1 MENSVLLPTMAQKR
15 SSDFKRYAEDATV
28 ILEETTKVQKVN
40 HFIEANTMEID
51 LQHLKSD
58 CIVPVF
64 SKDNELTIS
73 HNAFIE
79 TVWEAT
85 QAFFTGETIDKP
97 DIRVS
102 HIVKGRIPEAIHK
115 PANQLLESDKTQYF
129 ERMMFCIEV
138 PTIYETVEG
147 NKLTLTIGGV
157 RAYNH
162 MNLYSKK
169 TVEKFKVFIGFKN
182 LVCTNLC
189 VSTDGYKSCL
199 EVTNTGDL
207 YRAVLEMFNHY
218 NPAKHI
224 HLMQTLGNS
233 YLSEHQFAQILGK
246 MRLYQCLPQ
255 GYQKNVPRL
264 LITDTQINSVA
275 KAYMQDSDF
284 GGFGGDLSMWK
295 FYNLLTGANKSSYI
309 DSFLDRAYNATEI
322 AQGINAALY
331 GDERYKWFIDCFY
344 ILRDIQ
350 KWVSLIFYK
359 QLKFEVMDKR
369 ENQETMAKVGCG
381 FAVFAAIFIFF
392 CCINPVI
399 TVAVFMMLAVL
410 ISCVY

>member
-1 MENSVLLPTMAQKR
+1 MENLVLLPTLAQKR
-15 SSDFKRYAEDATV
+15 RGNFGQFAEDATIV
-28 ILEETTKVQKVN
+28 SEETTRVKKVN

-51 LQHLKSD
+51 LQHLQSD

-79 TVWEAT
+79 TVWEAANT
-85 QAFFTGETIDKP
+85 FFTGETIDKP

-129 ERMMFCIEV
+129 ERMMFCFEV

-147 NKLTLTIGGV
+147 NKLTLSIGGV
-157 RAYNH
+157 KAYNQ

-169 TVEKFKVFIGFKN
+169 TVERFKVFVGFKN
-182 LVCTNLC
+182 MVCCNLC
-189 VSTDGYKSCL
+189 VYTDGYLGNL
-199 EVTNTGDL
+199 EVSSTSDL
-207 YRAVLEMFNHY
+207 FRSVLEMFNRY
-218 NPAKHI
+218 DPAKHI

-233 YLSEHQFAQILGK
+233 YLTEHQFCQILGK

-255 GYQKNVPRL
+255 GYQKSVPRL

-275 KAYMQDSDF
+275 KAYIQDENF
-284 GGFGGDLSMWK
+284 CGFGGDLSMWR

-309 DSFLDRAYNATEI
+309 DSFLDRSLNATEV
-322 AQGINAALY
+322 AQGINMALH
-331 GDERYKWFIDCFY
+331 GDERYSWFID
-344 ILRDIQ
+344 
-350 KWVSLIFYK
+350 
-359 QLKFEVMDKR
+359 
-369 ENQETMAKVGCG
+369 
-381 FAVFAAIFIFF
+381 
-392 CCINPVI
+392 
-399 TVAVFMMLAVL
+399 
-410 ISCVY
+410 

>member
-1 MENSVLLPTMAQKR
+1 MENLILLPTMAQKR
-15 SSDFKRYAEDATV
+15 SSNFNQYAEDATV
-28 ILEETTKVQKVN
+28 ISEETTKVKKVN

-51 LQHLKSD
+51 LQHLKND

-79 TVWEAT
+79 TVLDA
-85 QAFFTGETIDKP
+85 ANSFFTGETIDKP

-129 ERMMFCIEV
+129 ERMMFCFEI

-147 NKLTLTIGGV
+147 NKLTLSVGGV

-169 TVEKFKVFIGFKN
+169 TVEKFKVFVGFKN
-182 LVCTNLC
+182 MVCCNLC
-189 VSTDGYKSCL
+189 VSTDGYLSNL
-199 EVTNTGDL
+199 EVSNTCDL
-207 YRAVLEMFNHY
+207 YRSVLEMFHAY

-233 YLSEHQFAQILGK
+233 YLTEHQFCQILGK

-255 GYQKNVPRL
+255 GYQKSVPRL

-275 KAYMQDSDF
+275 KAYIQDMDF
-284 GGFGGDLSMWK
+284 GGFGSDLSMWK

-322 AQGINAALY
+322 AQGINAALH
-331 GDERYKWFIDCFY
+331 GDERYKWFID
-344 ILRDIQ
+344 
-350 KWVSLIFYK
+350 
-359 QLKFEVMDKR
+359 
-369 ENQETMAKVGCG
+369 
-381 FAVFAAIFIFF
+381 
-392 CCINPVI
+392 
-399 TVAVFMMLAVL
+399 
-410 ISCVY
+410 

>member
-1 MENSVLLPTMAQKR
+1 MENLVLLPTMAQKR
-15 SSDFKRYAEDATV
+15 RGNFGQFAEDAT
-28 ILEETTKVQKVN
+28 IISEETTRVKKVN

-51 LQHLKSD
+51 LQHLQSD

-79 TVWEAT
+79 TVWEAANT
-85 QAFFTGETIDKP
+85 FFTGETIGKP

-129 ERMMFCIEV
+129 ERMMFCFEV

-147 NKLTLTIGGV
+147 NKLTLSIGGV
-157 RAYNH
+157 RAYNQ

-169 TVEKFKVFIGFKN
+169 TVERFKVFVGFKN
-182 LVCTNLC
+182 MVCCNLC
-189 VSTDGYKSCL
+189 VYTDGYLGNL
-199 EVTNTGDL
+199 EVSSTNDL
-207 YRAVLEMFNHY
+207 FRSVLEMFNRY
-218 NPAKHI
+218 DPAKHI

-233 YLSEHQFAQILGK
+233 YLTEHQFAQILGK

-255 GYQKNVPRL
+255 GYQKSVPRL

-275 KAYMQDSDF
+275 KAYIQDENF
-284 GGFGGDLSMWK
+284 GGFGGDLSMWR

-309 DSFLDRAYNATEI
+309 DSFLDRSLNATEV
-322 AQGINAALY
+322 AQGINMALH
-331 GDERYKWFIDCFY
+331 GDERYSWFID
-344 ILRDIQ
+344 
-350 KWVSLIFYK
+350 
-359 QLKFEVMDKR
+359 
-369 ENQETMAKVGCG
+369 
-381 FAVFAAIFIFF
+381 
-392 CCINPVI
+392 
-399 TVAVFMMLAVL
+399 
-410 ISCVY
+410 

>member
-1 MENSVLLPTMAQKR
+1 MENFITMPVLAKKN
-15 SSDFKRYAEDATV
+15 SSGFNQYAEDATV
-28 ILEETTKVQKVN
+28 ISEETTKVQKVN

-51 LQHLKSD
+51 LQHLKND

-73 HNAFIE
+73 HNSFIE
-79 TVWEAT
+79 TVWDAANT
-85 QAFFTGETIDKP
+85 FFRGETVELP

-102 HIVKGRIPEAIHK
+102 HIIKGRIPEAIHK
-115 PANQLLESDKTQYF
+115 PANQLLESDKTIYY
-129 ERMMFCIEV
+129 ERCAFIIEV
-138 PTIYETVEG
+138 PTIWETVDG

-189 VSTDGYKSCL
+189 VTTDGYLGCL
-199 EVTNTGDL
+199 EVTNTSDL

-255 GYQKNVPRL
+255 GYQKSVPRL

-275 KAYMQDSDF
+275 KAYMQDTNF
-284 GGFGGDLSMWK
+284 GGFGSDLSMWK

-322 AQGINAALY
+322 AQGINAALH
-331 GDERYKWFIDCFY
+331 GDEKYKWFID
-344 ILRDIQ
+344 
-350 KWVSLIFYK
+350 
-359 QLKFEVMDKR
+359 
-369 ENQETMAKVGCG
+369 
-381 FAVFAAIFIFF
+381 
-392 CCINPVI
+392 
-399 TVAVFMMLAVL
+399 
-410 ISCVY
+410 

>member
-1 MENSVLLPTMAQKR
+1 MENLVLLPTLAQKR
-15 SSDFKRYAEDATV
+15 RSDFNQYAEEAT
-28 ILEETTKVQKVN
+28 IISEETIKVKKVN

-51 LQHLKSD
+51 LQHLKND

-79 TVWEAT
+79 TVCEA
-85 QAFFTGETIDKP
+85 ANSFFTGERIDKP

-129 ERMMFCIEV
+129 ERMMFCFEI

-147 NKLTLTIGGV
+147 NKLTLSVGGV

-182 LVCTNLC
+182 MVCCNLC
-189 VSTDGYKSCL
+189 VYTDGYLNNL
-199 EVTNTGDL
+199 EVSNTSDL
-207 YRAVLEMFNHY
+207 FRSVLEMFHGY

-224 HLMQTLGNS
+224 HLMQALGNS
-233 YLSEHQFAQILGK
+233 YLTEHQFAQILGK

-255 GYQKNVPRL
+255 GYQKSVPRL

-284 GGFGGDLSMWK
+284 GGFGSDLSMWK

-322 AQGINAALY
+322 AQGINSALH
-331 GDERYKWFIDCFY
+331 GDERYRWFID
-344 ILRDIQ
+344 
-350 KWVSLIFYK
+350 
-359 QLKFEVMDKR
+359 
-369 ENQETMAKVGCG
+369 
-381 FAVFAAIFIFF
+381 
-392 CCINPVI
+392 
-399 TVAVFMMLAVL
+399 
-410 ISCVY
+410 

>member
-1 MENSVLLPTMAQKR
+1 MENFVLLPTLAQKR
-15 SSDFKRYAEDATV
+15 RGNFGQFAEDAT
-28 ILEETTKVQKVN
+28 IISEETTRVKKVN

-51 LQHLKSD
+51 LQHLQSD

-79 TVWEAT
+79 TVWEAANT
-85 QAFFTGETIDKP
+85 FFTGETIDKP

-129 ERMMFCIEV
+129 ERMMFCFEV

-147 NKLTLTIGGV
+147 NKLTLSIGGV
-157 RAYNH
+157 RAYNQ

-169 TVEKFKVFIGFKN
+169 TVERLKVFVGFKN
-182 LVCTNLC
+182 MVCCNLC
-189 VSTDGYKSCL
+189 VYTDGYLGNL
-199 EVTNTGDL
+199 EVSSTNDL
-207 YRAVLEMFNHY
+207 FRSVLEMFNHY
-218 NPAKHI
+218 DPAKHI

-233 YLSEHQFAQILGK
+233 YLTEHQFAQILGK

-255 GYQKNVPRL
+255 DYQKSIPRL

-275 KAYMQDSDF
+275 KAYIQDENF
-284 GGFGGDLSMWK
+284 GGFGGDLSMWR

-309 DSFLDRAYNATEI
+309 DSFLDRSLNATEV
-322 AQGINAALY
+322 AQGINMALH
-331 GDERYKWFIDCFY
+331 GDEHYSWFID
-344 ILRDIQ
+344 
-350 KWVSLIFYK
+350 
-359 QLKFEVMDKR
+359 
-369 ENQETMAKVGCG
+369 
-381 FAVFAAIFIFF
+381 
-392 CCINPVI
+392 
-399 TVAVFMMLAVL
+399 
-410 ISCVY
+410 

>member
-1 MENSVLLPTMAQKR
+1 MENFVLLPAMAQKR
-15 SSDFKRYAEDATV
+15 RGNFGQFAEDAT
-28 ILEETTKVQKVN
+28 IISEETTRVKKVN

-51 LQHLKSD
+51 LQHLQSD

-79 TVWEAT
+79 TVWEAANT
-85 QAFFTGETIDKP
+85 FFTGETIGKP

-129 ERMMFCIEV
+129 ERMMFCFEV

-147 NKLTLTIGGV
+147 NKLTLSIGGV
-157 RAYNH
+157 RAYNQ

-169 TVEKFKVFIGFKN
+169 TVERFKVFVGFKN
-182 LVCTNLC
+182 LVCCNLC
-189 VSTDGYKSCL
+189 VYTDGYLGNL
-199 EVTNTGDL
+199 EVSSTNDL
-207 YRAVLEMFNHY
+207 FRSVLEMFNRY
-218 NPAKHI
+218 DPAKHI

-233 YLSEHQFAQILGK
+233 YLTEHQFAQILGK

-255 GYQKNVPRL
+255 GYQKSVPRL

-275 KAYMQDSDF
+275 KAYIQDENF
-284 GGFGGDLSMWK
+284 GGFGGDLSMWR

-309 DSFLDRAYNATEI
+309 DSFLDRSLNATEV
-322 AQGINAALY
+322 AQGINMALH
-331 GDERYKWFIDCFY
+331 GDERYSWFID
-344 ILRDIQ
+344 
-350 KWVSLIFYK
+350 
-359 QLKFEVMDKR
+359 
-369 ENQETMAKVGCG
+369 
-381 FAVFAAIFIFF
+381 
-392 CCINPVI
+392 
-399 TVAVFMMLAVL
+399 
-410 ISCVY
+410 

>member
-1 MENSVLLPTMAQKR
+1 MENLVLLPTLAQKR
-15 SSDFKRYAEDATV
+15 RGNFGQFAEDVT
-28 ILEETTKVQKVN
+28 IISEETTKVKKVN

-51 LQHLKSD
+51 LQHLQSD

-79 TVWEAT
+79 TVWEAANT
-85 QAFFTGETIDKP
+85 FFTGETIDKP

-129 ERMMFCIEV
+129 ERMMFCLEV

-147 NKLTLTIGGV
+147 NKLTLSVGGV
-157 RAYNH
+157 RAYNQ

-169 TVEKFKVFIGFKN
+169 TVERFKVFVGFKN
-182 LVCTNLC
+182 IVCCNLC
-189 VSTDGYKSCL
+189 VYTDGYLGNL
-199 EVTNTGDL
+199 EVSSTNDL
-207 YRAVLEMFNHY
+207 FRSVLEMFNRY
-218 NPAKHI
+218 DPAKHI

-233 YLSEHQFAQILGK
+233 YLTEHQFAQILGK

-255 GYQKNVPRL
+255 GYQKSVPRL

-275 KAYMQDSDF
+275 KAYIQDENF
-284 GGFGGDLSMWK
+284 GGFGSDLSMWR

-309 DSFLDRAYNATEI
+309 DSFLDRSLNATEV
-322 AQGINAALY
+322 AQGINMALH
-331 GDERYKWFIDCFY
+331 GDERYSWFID
-344 ILRDIQ
+344 
-350 KWVSLIFYK
+350 
-359 QLKFEVMDKR
+359 
-369 ENQETMAKVGCG
+369 
-381 FAVFAAIFIFF
+381 
-392 CCINPVI
+392 
-399 TVAVFMMLAVL
+399 
-410 ISCVY
+410 

>member
-1 MENSVLLPTMAQKR
+1 MENLILLPTLAQKR
-15 SSDFKRYAEDATV
+15 RGNFGQFAEEAT
-28 ILEETTKVQKVN
+28 IISEDTTRIKKVN

-51 LQHLKSD
+51 LQHLQSD

-79 TVWEAT
+79 TVWEAANT
-85 QAFFTGETIDKP
+85 FFTGETIDKP

-129 ERMMFCIEV
+129 ERMMFCFEI

-147 NKLTLTIGGV
+147 NKLTLSIGGV
-157 RAYNH
+157 RAYNQ

-169 TVEKFKVFIGFKN
+169 TVERFKAFVGFKN
-182 LVCTNLC
+182 MVCCNLC
-189 VSTDGYKSCL
+189 VYTDGYLGNL
-199 EVTNTGDL
+199 EVSSTNDL
-207 YRAVLEMFNHY
+207 FRSVLEMFNRY
-218 NPAKHI
+218 DPAKHI

-233 YLSEHQFAQILGK
+233 YLTEHQFCQILGK

-255 GYQKNVPRL
+255 GYQKSVPRL

-275 KAYMQDSDF
+275 KAYIQDENF
-284 GGFGGDLSMWK
+284 GGFGGDLSMWR

-309 DSFLDRAYNATEI
+309 DSFLDRSLNATEV
-322 AQGINAALY
+322 AQGINMALH
-331 GDERYKWFIDCFY
+331 GDERYSWFID
-344 ILRDIQ
+344 
-350 KWVSLIFYK
+350 
-359 QLKFEVMDKR
+359 
-369 ENQETMAKVGCG
+369 
-381 FAVFAAIFIFF
+381 
-392 CCINPVI
+392 
-399 TVAVFMMLAVL
+399 
-410 ISCVY
+410 

>member
-1 MENSVLLPTMAQKR
+1 MENLVLLPTMAQKR
-15 SSDFKRYAEDATV
+15 RGNFGQFAEDAT
-28 ILEETTKVQKVN
+28 IISEETTRVKKVN

-51 LQHLKSD
+51 LQHLQSD

-79 TVWEAT
+79 TVWEAANT
-85 QAFFTGETIDKP
+85 FFTGETIDKP

-129 ERMMFCIEV
+129 ERMMFCFEV

-147 NKLTLTIGGV
+147 NKLTLSIGGV
-157 RAYNH
+157 RAYNQ

-169 TVEKFKVFIGFKN
+169 TVERFKVFVGFKN
-182 LVCTNLC
+182 MVCCNLC
-189 VSTDGYKSCL
+189 VYTDGYLGNL
-199 EVTNTGDL
+199 EVSSTNDL
-207 YRAVLEMFNHY
+207 FRSVLEMFNRY
-218 NPAKHI
+218 DPAKHI

-233 YLSEHQFAQILGK
+233 YLTEHQFAQILGK

-255 GYQKNVPRL
+255 GYQKSVPRL

-275 KAYMQDSDF
+275 KAYIQDENF
-284 GGFGGDLSMWK
+284 GGFGGDLSMWR

-309 DSFLDRAYNATEI
+309 DSFLDRSLNATEV
-322 AQGINAALY
+322 AQGINMALH
-331 GDERYKWFIDCFY
+331 GDERYSWFID
-344 ILRDIQ
+344 
-350 KWVSLIFYK
+350 
-359 QLKFEVMDKR
+359 
-369 ENQETMAKVGCG
+369 
-381 FAVFAAIFIFF
+381 
-392 CCINPVI
+392 
-399 TVAVFMMLAVL
+399 
-410 ISCVY
+410 

>member
-1 MENSVLLPTMAQKR
+1 
-15 SSDFKRYAEDATV
+15 
-28 ILEETTKVQKVN
+28 
-40 HFIEANTMEID
+40 MEID

-331 GDERYKWFIDCFY
+331 GDERYKWFID
-344 ILRDIQ
+344 
-350 KWVSLIFYK
+350 
-359 QLKFEVMDKR
+359 
-369 ENQETMAKVGCG
+369 
-381 FAVFAAIFIFF
+381 
-392 CCINPVI
+392 
-399 TVAVFMMLAVL
+399 
-410 ISCVY
+410 

>member
-1 MENSVLLPTMAQKR
+1 MENLVLLPTMAQKR
-15 SSDFKRYAEDATV
+15 RGNFGQFAEDAT
-28 ILEETTKVQKVN
+28 IISEETTKVKRVN

-51 LQHLKSD
+51 LQHLQSD

-79 TVWEAT
+79 TVWEAANT
-85 QAFFTGETIDKP
+85 FFTGETIDKP

-129 ERMMFCIEV
+129 ERMMFCFEV

-147 NKLTLTIGGV
+147 NKLTLSVGGV
-157 RAYNH
+157 RAYNQ

-169 TVEKFKVFIGFKN
+169 TVERFKVFVGFKN
-182 LVCTNLC
+182 MVCCNLC
-189 VSTDGYKSCL
+189 VYTDGYLGNL
-199 EVTNTGDL
+199 EVSSTSDL
-207 YRAVLEMFNHY
+207 FRSVLEMFNRY
-218 NPAKHI
+218 DPAKHI

-233 YLSEHQFAQILGK
+233 YLTEHQFCQILGK

-255 GYQKNVPRL
+255 GYQKSVPRL

-275 KAYMQDSDF
+275 KAYIQDENF
-284 GGFGGDLSMWK
+284 GGFGGDLSMWR

-309 DSFLDRAYNATEI
+309 DSFLDRSLNATEV
-322 AQGINAALY
+322 AQGINMALH
-331 GDERYKWFIDCFY
+331 GDERYSWFID
-344 ILRDIQ
+344 
-350 KWVSLIFYK
+350 
-359 QLKFEVMDKR
+359 
-369 ENQETMAKVGCG
+369 
-381 FAVFAAIFIFF
+381 
-392 CCINPVI
+392 
-399 TVAVFMMLAVL
+399 
-410 ISCVY
+410 

>member
-1 MENSVLLPTMAQKR
+1 MENLVLLPTMAQKR
-15 SSDFKRYAEDATV
+15 RGNFGQFAEDATIV
-28 ILEETTKVQKVN
+28 SEETTRMKKVN

-51 LQHLKSD
+51 LQHLQND

-79 TVWEAT
+79 TVWEAANT
-85 QAFFTGETIDKP
+85 FFTGETIDKP

-129 ERMMFCIEV
+129 ERMMFCFEV

-147 NKLTLTIGGV
+147 NKLTLSIGGV
-157 RAYNH
+157 RAYNQ

-169 TVEKFKVFIGFKN
+169 TVERFKVFVGFKN
-182 LVCTNLC
+182 MVCCNLC
-189 VSTDGYKSCL
+189 VYTDGYLGNL
-199 EVTNTGDL
+199 EVSSTSDL
-207 YRAVLEMFNHY
+207 FRSVLEMFNRY
-218 NPAKHI
+218 DPAKHI

-233 YLSEHQFAQILGK
+233 YLTEHQFCQILGK

-255 GYQKNVPRL
+255 GYQKSVPRL

-275 KAYMQDSDF
+275 KAYIQDENF
-284 GGFGGDLSMWK
+284 GGFGGDLSMWR

-309 DSFLDRAYNATEI
+309 DSFLDRSLNATEV
-322 AQGINAALY
+322 AQGINMALH
-331 GDERYKWFIDCFY
+331 GDERYSWFID
-344 ILRDIQ
+344 
-350 KWVSLIFYK
+350 
-359 QLKFEVMDKR
+359 
-369 ENQETMAKVGCG
+369 
-381 FAVFAAIFIFF
+381 
-392 CCINPVI
+392 
-399 TVAVFMMLAVL
+399 
-410 ISCVY
+410 

>member
-1 MENSVLLPTMAQKR
+1 MENFVLLPAMAQKR
-15 SSDFKRYAEDATV
+15 RGNFGQFAEDAT
-28 ILEETTKVQKVN
+28 IISEETTRVKKVN

-51 LQHLKSD
+51 LQYLQSD

-79 TVWEAT
+79 TVWEAANT
-85 QAFFTGETIDKP
+85 FFTGETIDKP

-129 ERMMFCIEV
+129 ERMMFCFEV

-147 NKLTLTIGGV
+147 NKLTLSIGGV
-157 RAYNH
+157 RAYNQ

-169 TVEKFKVFIGFKN
+169 TVERFKVFVGFKN
-182 LVCTNLC
+182 MVCCNLC
-189 VSTDGYKSCL
+189 VYTDGYLGNL
-199 EVTNTGDL
+199 EVSSTSDL
-207 YRAVLEMFNHY
+207 FRSVLEMFNRY
-218 NPAKHI
+218 DPAKHI

-233 YLSEHQFAQILGK
+233 YLTEHQFCQILGK

-255 GYQKNVPRL
+255 GYQKSVPRL

-275 KAYMQDSDF
+275 KAYIQDENF
-284 GGFGGDLSMWK
+284 GGFGGDLSMWR

-309 DSFLDRAYNATEI
+309 DSFLDRSLNATEV
-322 AQGINAALY
+322 AQGINMALH
-331 GDERYKWFIDCFY
+331 GDERYSWFID
-344 ILRDIQ
+344 
-350 KWVSLIFYK
+350 
-359 QLKFEVMDKR
+359 
-369 ENQETMAKVGCG
+369 
-381 FAVFAAIFIFF
+381 
-392 CCINPVI
+392 
-399 TVAVFMMLAVL
+399 
-410 ISCVY
+410 

>member
-1 MENSVLLPTMAQKR
+1 MENLVLLPTMAQKR
-15 SSDFKRYAEDATV
+15 RGNFGQFAEDAT
-28 ILEETTKVQKVN
+28 IISEETTRVKKVN

-51 LQHLKSD
+51 LQHLQSD

-79 TVWEAT
+79 TVWEAANT
-85 QAFFTGETIDKP
+85 FFTGETIDKP

-129 ERMMFCIEV
+129 ERMMFCFEV

-147 NKLTLTIGGV
+147 NKLTLSIGGV
-157 RAYNH
+157 RAYNQ

-169 TVEKFKVFIGFKN
+169 TVERFKVFVGFKN
-182 LVCTNLC
+182 MVCCNLC
-189 VSTDGYKSCL
+189 VYTDGYLGNL
-199 EVTNTGDL
+199 EVSSTNDL
-207 YRAVLEMFNHY
+207 FRSVLEMFNRY
-218 NPAKHI
+218 DPAKHI

-233 YLSEHQFAQILGK
+233 YLTEHQFCQILGK

-255 GYQKNVPRL
+255 GYQKSVPRL

-275 KAYMQDSDF
+275 KAYIQDENF
-284 GGFGGDLSMWK
+284 GGFGGDLSMWR

-309 DSFLDRAYNATEI
+309 DSFLDRSLNATEV
-322 AQGINAALY
+322 AQGINMALH
-331 GDERYKWFIDCFY
+331 GDERYSWFID
-344 ILRDIQ
+344 
-350 KWVSLIFYK
+350 
-359 QLKFEVMDKR
+359 
-369 ENQETMAKVGCG
+369 
-381 FAVFAAIFIFF
+381 
-392 CCINPVI
+392 
-399 TVAVFMMLAVL
+399 
-410 ISCVY
+410 

>member
-1 MENSVLLPTMAQKR
+1 MTNLVIMPAKAKKGMGW
-15 SSDFKRYAEDATV
+15 SDFAEEAT
-28 ILEETTKVQKVN
+28 IIEETVKPERAN

-79 TVWEAT
+79 TVWEA
-85 QAFFTGETIDKP
+85 ANSFFTGERIENP
-97 DIRVS
+97 EIRVS

-138 PTIYETVEG
+138 PTIHETVEG
-147 NKLTLTIGGV
+147 NKLTLSIGGV

-182 LVCTNLC
+182 MVCCNLC
-189 VSTDGYKSCL
+189 VSTDGYLSCL
-199 EVTNTGDL
+199 EVSNTGDL
-207 YRAVLEMFNHY
+207 FRSVLEMFHAY

-224 HLMQTLGNS
+224 HLMQTFGNS
-233 YLSEHQFAQILGK
+233 HLSEHQFAQAIGK

-255 GYQKNVPRL
+255 GYQKSVPRL

-275 KAYMQDSDF
+275 KAYFQDVNFRCSDNE
-284 GGFGGDLSMWK
+284 LSMWK

-322 AQGINAALY
+322 ATGINAALH
-331 GDERYKWFIDCFY
+331 GDGRYSWFID
-344 ILRDIQ
+344 
-350 KWVSLIFYK
+350 
-359 QLKFEVMDKR
+359 
-369 ENQETMAKVGCG
+369 
-381 FAVFAAIFIFF
+381 
-392 CCINPVI
+392 
-399 TVAVFMMLAVL
+399 
-410 ISCVY
+410 

>member
-1 MENSVLLPTMAQKR
+1 MENLVLLPTLAQKR
-15 SSDFKRYAEDATV
+15 RGNFGQFAEDAT
-28 ILEETTKVQKVN
+28 IISEETTKVKKVN

-51 LQHLKSD
+51 LQHLQSD

-79 TVWEAT
+79 TVWEAANT
-85 QAFFTGETIDKP
+85 FFTGETIDKP

-129 ERMMFCIEV
+129 ERMMFCFEV

-147 NKLTLTIGGV
+147 NKLTLSIGGV
-157 RAYNH
+157 RAYNQ

-169 TVEKFKVFIGFKN
+169 TVERFKVFVGFKN
-182 LVCTNLC
+182 MVCCNLC
-189 VSTDGYKSCL
+189 VYTDGYLGNL
-199 EVTNTGDL
+199 EVSSTSDL
-207 YRAVLEMFNHY
+207 FRSVLEMFNRY
-218 NPAKHI
+218 DPAKHI

-233 YLSEHQFAQILGK
+233 YLTEHQFCQILGK

-255 GYQKNVPRL
+255 GYQKSVPRL

-275 KAYMQDSDF
+275 RAYIQDENF
-284 GGFGGDLSMWK
+284 GGFGGDLSMWR

-309 DSFLDRAYNATEI
+309 DSFLDRSLNATEV
-322 AQGINAALY
+322 AQGINMALH
-331 GDERYKWFIDCFY
+331 GDERYSWFID
-344 ILRDIQ
+344 
-350 KWVSLIFYK
+350 
-359 QLKFEVMDKR
+359 
-369 ENQETMAKVGCG
+369 
-381 FAVFAAIFIFF
+381 
-392 CCINPVI
+392 
-399 TVAVFMMLAVL
+399 
-410 ISCVY
+410 